1 MNMSNP
7 TGLHVMTIPSPIG
20 ELSLYSDG
28 SRLLRIG
35 FPEQVTELAERRDDP
50 ILMACAR
57 QLKEYFDGTRRH
69 FDLPLEPRGTEF
81 QLRVWEA
88 LTQIPYGQTRSYR
101 DIALAIGKPTA
112 VRAVGAANGRNPL
125 PIVVPCHRVI
135 GSDGSLTGFA
145 GGLEA
150 KTRLLQLEGSLI

>member
-1 MNMSNP
+1 MNTSNP

-35 FPEQVTELAERRDDP
+35 FPEQVTELAERREDP
-50 ILMACAR
+50 ILVACAR

-69 FDLPLEPRGTEF
+69 FDLPLGPRGTEF

-88 LTQIPYGQTRSYR
+88 LTRHWKTYRGARCGGGQ
-101 DIALAIGKPTA
+101 
-112 VRAVGAANGRNPL
+112 RAQPAAHRGPL
-125 PIVVPCHRVI
+125 PPGDRQRRFTHR
-135 GSDGSLTGFA
+135 FRRWA
-145 GGLEA
+145 GGKNE
-150 KTRLLQLEGSLI
+150 TVTTGR